1 MTVILRT
8 AARIVL
14 PLMVLLGIELHLAG
28 HGEPGGGFIAGVL
41 VAASLV
47 MLLLAFG
54 QGFVERRVLRER
66 ATFFGL
72 LSVGLLFAFISAS
85 VPVVLGEP
93 FLTQHLY
100 HVGGGELST
109 ALFFDTGIL
118 LTVTGGAMLLI
129 SEVSDA

>member
-1 MTVILRT
+1 M
-8 AARIVL
+8 
-14 PLMVLLGIELHLAG
+14 MVLLGIELHLVG
-28 HGEPGGGFIAGVL
+28 HGRPGGGFIAGVL
-41 VAASLV
+41 IASALV

-54 QGFVERRVLRER
+54 RGFVERRVLRER

-72 LSVGLLFAFISAS
+72 LSVGLLFAFASAA
-85 VPVVLGEP
+85 VPVIVGEQ

-100 HVGGGELST
+100 HVGGGELSS

-129 SEVSDA
+129 SEVSEA